1 MGISLSFQENTTNAA
16 VFMIVEDDEEIRSS
30 VADALAE
37 LGRKT
42 LRATNGDDAIRLL
55 ESINSADL
63 IPHMIFLD
71 VMMPT
76 MGGEDFLKWK
86 RSHPLFKD
94 VPVAV
99 MTAGKTRLDDPSVVA
114 HITKPFDLNEFLKIA
129 SRSHL
134 PSSLHLQ

>member
-1 MGISLSFQENTTNAA
+1 
-16 VFMIVEDDEEIRSS
+16 
-30 VADALAE
+30 
-37 LGRKT
+37 
-42 LRATNGDDAIRLL
+42 
-55 ESINSADL
+55 
-63 IPHMIFLD
+63 MIFLD